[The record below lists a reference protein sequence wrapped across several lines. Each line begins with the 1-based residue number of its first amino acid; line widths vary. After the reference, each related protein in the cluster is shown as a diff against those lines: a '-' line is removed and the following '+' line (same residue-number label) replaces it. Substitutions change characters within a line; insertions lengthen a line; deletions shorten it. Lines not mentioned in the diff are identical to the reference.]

1 MRTLDSTQSEGNQN
15 DQQSNSLLGN
25 FLMKFDAIKSLVG
38 ELAPTIGAA
47 LGGPVGGAAA
57 SMLAD
62 VLGCDPTPQKLER
75 ALTQATPE
83 QLAEIKKAEFDFE
96 VRMKELEVDVFA
108 LETKDT
114 QHARDSFKE
123 DWTARA
129 IALVSVALFGGY
141 VLLVT
146 IQPPDANDDGIVNL
160 VLGYLGGIV
169 SSVVSFYFGASK
181 SGSK

>member
-1 MRTLDSTQSEGNQN
+1 M
-15 DQQSNSLLGN
+15 N
-25 FLMKFDAIKSLVG
+25 FDKIKGLVG
-38 ELAPTIGAA
+38 QLAPTLGAA

-57 SMLAD
+57 GMLAE

-75 ALTQATPE
+75 ALSQATPE
-83 QLAEIKKAEFDFE
+83 QLAEIKKAELDFE

-108 LETKDT
+108 LETKDI
-114 QHARDSFKE
+114 QHARESFSE

-129 IALVSVALFGGY
+129 IAILSIMLFGGY

-146 IQPPDANDDGIVNL
+146 LQPADDNDLNVVNL

-181 SGSK
+181 AGSK

>member
-1 MRTLDSTQSEGNQN
+1 M
-15 DQQSNSLLGN
+15 N
-25 FLMKFDAIKSLVG
+25 FDKIKGLVG
-38 ELAPTIGAA
+38 DLAPTLGAA

-57 SMLAD
+57 TMLAD
-62 VLGCDPTPQKLER
+62 VLGCDPTPQKIGK
-75 ALTQATPE
+75 ALLQATPE
-83 QLAEIKKAEFDFE
+83 QLAEIKKAELDFE

-108 LETKDT
+108 LETKDI
-114 QHARDSFKE
+114 QHARESFSE

-129 IALVSVALFGGY
+129 IAILSILLFGGY
-141 VLLVT
+141 VFLVT
-146 IQPPDANDDGIVNL
+146 LQPADDNDLNVVNL

>member
-1 MRTLDSTQSEGNQN
+1 M
-15 DQQSNSLLGN
+15 N
-25 FLMKFDAIKSLVG
+25 FDKIKGLVG
-38 ELAPTIGAA
+38 ELAPTLGAA

-57 SMLAD
+57 GMLAE
-62 VLGCDPTPQKLER
+62 VLGCDPTPQKLNK
-75 ALTQATPE
+75 ALSQATPE
-83 QLAEIKKAEFDFE
+83 QLAEIKKAELDFE

-108 LETKDT
+108 LETKDI
-114 QHARDSFKE
+114 QHARESFSE

-129 IALVSVALFGGY
+129 IAIMSILLFGGY

-146 IQPPDANDDGIVNL
+146 LQPADDNDLNVVNL

>member
-1 MRTLDSTQSEGNQN
+1 M
-15 DQQSNSLLGN
+15 N
-25 FLMKFDAIKSLVG
+25 FDKIKGLVG
-38 ELAPTIGAA
+38 QLAPTLGAA

-57 SMLAD
+57 GMLAE
-62 VLGCDPTPQKLER
+62 VLGCDPTPQKIER
-75 ALTQATPE
+75 ALSQATPE
-83 QLAEIKKAEFDFE
+83 QLAEIKKAELDFE

-108 LETKDT
+108 LETKDI
-114 QHARDSFKE
+114 QHARESFSE

-129 IALVSVALFGGY
+129 IAILSILLFGGY

-146 IQPPDANDDGIVNL
+146 LQPADDNDLNVVNL

-181 SGSK
+181 AGSK

>member
-1 MRTLDSTQSEGNQN
+1 
-15 DQQSNSLLGN
+15 
-25 FLMKFDAIKSLVG
+25 MKFDAIKGLVG

-57 SMLAD
+57 TMLAD
-62 VLGCDPTPQKLER
+62 VLGCDPTPQKIEK
-75 ALTQATPE
+75 ALQQATPE
-83 QLAEIKKAEFDFE
+83 QLAEIKKAELDFE

-114 QHARDSFKE
+114 QHARESFKE
-123 DWTARA
+123 DWTARI
-129 IALVSVALFGGY
+129 IALMSVLLFGGY
-141 VLLVT
+141 VFLVT
-146 IQPPDANDDGIVNL
+146 LQPADDNDLNVVNL

-181 SGSK
+181 GGK

>member
-1 MRTLDSTQSEGNQN
+1 
-15 DQQSNSLLGN
+15 
-25 FLMKFDAIKSLVG
+25 MKFDAIKGLIG
-38 ELAPTIGAA
+38 DLAPTLGAA

-57 SMLAD
+57 TMLAD

-75 ALTQATPE
+75 ALSQATPE
-83 QLAEIKKAEFDFE
+83 QLAEIKKAELDFE

-108 LETKDT
+108 LETKDI
-114 QHARDSFKE
+114 QHARESFSE

-129 IALVSVALFGGY
+129 IALLSIMLFGGY

-146 IQPPDANDDGIVNL
+146 LQPADDNDLNVVNL

>member
-1 MRTLDSTQSEGNQN
+1 
-15 DQQSNSLLGN
+15 
-25 FLMKFDAIKSLVG
+25 MKFDAIKGLIG
-38 ELAPTIGAA
+38 DLAPTLGAA

-57 SMLAD
+57 TMLAD
-62 VLGCDPTPQKLER
+62 VLGCDPTPQKIEK
-75 ALTQATPE
+75 ALQQATPE
-83 QLAEIKKAEFDFE
+83 QLAEIKKAELDFE

-108 LETKDT
+108 LETKDM
-114 QHARDSFKE
+114 QHARDAFQE

-129 IALVSVALFGGY
+129 IALLSILLFGGY

-146 IQPPDANDDGIVNL
+146 LQPADDNDLNVVNL

>member
-1 MRTLDSTQSEGNQN
+1 M
-15 DQQSNSLLGN
+15 N
-25 FLMKFDAIKSLVG
+25 FDKVKGLVG
-38 ELAPTIGAA
+38 SLAPTLGAA

-62 VLGCDPTPQKLER
+62 VLGWDPVPQKIER
-75 ALTQATPE
+75 ALAQATPE
-83 QLAEIKKAEFDFE
+83 QLAEIKKAELDFE

-108 LETKDT
+108 LETKDI
-114 QHARDSFKE
+114 QNARESFSE

-129 IALVSVALFGGY
+129 IALLSIVLFGGY

-146 IQPPDANDDGIVNL
+146 VQPADDNDLNVVNL

>member
-1 MRTLDSTQSEGNQN
+1 
-15 DQQSNSLLGN
+15 
-25 FLMKFDAIKSLVG
+25 MKFDAIKGLIG
-38 ELAPTIGAA
+38 DLAPTLGAA

-57 SMLAD
+57 TMLAD
-62 VLGCDPTPQKLER
+62 VLGCDPTPQKIEK
-75 ALTQATPE
+75 ALQQATPE
-83 QLAEIKKAEFDFE
+83 QLAEIKKAELDFE

-108 LETKDT
+108 LETKDI
-114 QHARDSFKE
+114 QHAREAFSE

-129 IALVSVALFGGY
+129 IAIMSILLFGGY

-146 IQPPDANDDGIVNL
+146 LQPADDNDLNVVNL

>member
-1 MRTLDSTQSEGNQN
+1 V
-15 DQQSNSLLGN
+15 N
-25 FLMKFDAIKSLVG
+25 FDKIKGLVG
-38 ELAPTIGAA
+38 ELAPTLGAA

-62 VLGCDPTPQKLER
+62 VLGCDPTPQKLNK
-75 ALTQATPE
+75 ALSQATPE
-83 QLAEIKKAEFDFE
+83 QLAEIKKAELDFE

-108 LETKDT
+108 LETKDI
-114 QHARDSFKE
+114 QHARESFSE
-123 DWTARA
+123 DWTARSIA
-129 IALVSVALFGGY
+129 IMSILLFGGY
-141 VLLVT
+141 VFLVT
-146 IQPPDANDDGIVNL
+146 LQPADDNDLNVVNL

>member
-1 MRTLDSTQSEGNQN
+1 
-15 DQQSNSLLGN
+15 
-25 FLMKFDAIKSLVG
+25 MKFDAIKGLIG
-38 ELAPTIGAA
+38 DLAPTLGAA

-57 SMLAD
+57 TMLAD
-62 VLGCDPTPQKLER
+62 VLGCDPTPQKIEK
-75 ALTQATPE
+75 ALQQATPE
-83 QLAEIKKAEFDFE
+83 QLAEIKKAELDFE

-108 LETKDT
+108 LETKDI
-114 QHARDSFKE
+114 QHARDSFSE

-129 IALVSVALFGGY
+129 IALLSILLFGGY

-146 IQPPDANDDGIVNL
+146 LQPADDNDLNVVNL

>member
-1 MRTLDSTQSEGNQN
+1 
-15 DQQSNSLLGN
+15 
-25 FLMKFDAIKSLVG
+25 MKFDNIKGLIG
-38 ELAPTIGAA
+38 DLAPTLGTA

-57 SMLAD
+57 SMLAN
-62 VLGCDPTPQKLER
+62 VLGCDPTPQKIEK
-75 ALTQATPE
+75 ALQQATPE
-83 QLAEIKKAEFDFE
+83 QLAEIKKAELDFE

-108 LETKDT
+108 LEAKDV
-114 QHARDSFKE
+114 QHARESFSE

-129 IALVSVALFGGY
+129 IAIMSILLFGGY

-146 IQPPDANDDGIVNL
+146 LQPADDNDLNVVNL

>member
-1 MRTLDSTQSEGNQN
+1 
-15 DQQSNSLLGN
+15 
-25 FLMKFDAIKSLVG
+25 MKFENIKGLIG
-38 ELAPTIGAA
+38 DLAPTLGAA

-57 SMLAD
+57 TMLAD
-62 VLGCDPTPQKLER
+62 VLGCDPTPQKIEK
-75 ALTQATPE
+75 ALQQATPE
-83 QLAEIKKAEFDFE
+83 QLAEIKKAELDFE

-108 LETKDT
+108 LETKDI
-114 QHARDSFKE
+114 QHARDSFSE

-129 IALVSVALFGGY
+129 IAIMSILLFGGY

-146 IQPPDANDDGIVNL
+146 LQPADDNDLNVVNL

-181 SGSK
+181 SGGK

>member
-1 MRTLDSTQSEGNQN
+1 V
-15 DQQSNSLLGN
+15 N
-25 FLMKFDAIKSLVG
+25 FDKIKGLVG
-38 ELAPTIGAA
+38 ELAPTLGAA

-62 VLGCDPTPQKLER
+62 VLGCDPTPQKLNK
-75 ALTQATPE
+75 ALSQATPE
-83 QLAEIKKAEFDFE
+83 QLAEIKKAELDFE

-108 LETKDT
+108 LETKDI
-114 QHARDSFKE
+114 QHARESFSE
-123 DWTARA
+123 DWTARSIA
-129 IALVSVALFGGY
+129 ILSILLFGGY
-141 VLLVT
+141 VFLVT
-146 IQPPDANDDGIVNL
+146 LQPADDNDLNVVNL

>member
-1 MRTLDSTQSEGNQN
+1 
-15 DQQSNSLLGN
+15 
-25 FLMKFDAIKSLVG
+25 MKFDAIKGLIG
-38 ELAPTIGAA
+38 DLAPTLGAA

-57 SMLAD
+57 TMLAD
-62 VLGCDPTPQKLER
+62 VLGCDPTPQKIEK
-75 ALTQATPE
+75 ALQQATPE
-83 QLAEIKKAEFDFE
+83 QLAEIKKAELDFE

-114 QHARDSFKE
+114 QHAREAFSE

-129 IALVSVALFGGY
+129 IAIMSILLFGGY

-146 IQPPDANDDGIVNL
+146 LQPADDNDLNVVNL

-181 SGSK
+181 SGGK

>member
-1 MRTLDSTQSEGNQN
+1 
-15 DQQSNSLLGN
+15 
-25 FLMKFDAIKSLVG
+25 MKFDAIKGLIG
-38 ELAPTIGAA
+38 DLAPTIGAA

-57 SMLAD
+57 TMLAD
-62 VLGCDPTPQKLER
+62 VLGCDPTPQKIEK
-75 ALTQATPE
+75 AFQQATPE
-83 QLAEIKKAEFDFE
+83 QLAEIKKAELDFE

-108 LETKDT
+108 LETKDI
-114 QHARDSFKE
+114 QHARESFSE

-129 IALVSVALFGGY
+129 IAILSILLFGGY

-146 IQPPDANDDGIVNL
+146 LQPADDNDLNVVNL